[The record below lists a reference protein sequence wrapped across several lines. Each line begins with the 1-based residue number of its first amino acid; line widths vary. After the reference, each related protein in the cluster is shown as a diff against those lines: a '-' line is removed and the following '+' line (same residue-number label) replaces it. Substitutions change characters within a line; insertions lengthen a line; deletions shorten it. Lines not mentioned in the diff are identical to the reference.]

1 MRRVL
6 SSRVC
11 VLMRCN
17 VLGTRVIYIF
27 IKASTS
33 FPNRTS
39 FPLGEGVFFNQ
50 SYPKY
55 IGLWVIYGTTSQA
68 KRTKHISIGGD
79 REGGMIITPP
89 PIMFTSTFQTRWAS
103 SWANQESGLIKVRE
117 CAPQCGWFPSV
128 SSSPVW
134 VEDTTVVRW
143 TFVRVEV
150 VVRRFTYTPK

>member
-1 MRRVL
+1 MYSATKINPLDSPTLIRDVRRVL

-89 PIMFTSTFQTRWAS
+89 SIMFTSTFQTRWAS

-117 CAPQCGWFPSV
+117 CAPQNVGGFRQYRLLQF
-128 SSSPVW
+128 
-134 VEDTTVVRW
+134 E
-143 TFVRVEV
+143 
-150 VVRRFTYTPK
+150 